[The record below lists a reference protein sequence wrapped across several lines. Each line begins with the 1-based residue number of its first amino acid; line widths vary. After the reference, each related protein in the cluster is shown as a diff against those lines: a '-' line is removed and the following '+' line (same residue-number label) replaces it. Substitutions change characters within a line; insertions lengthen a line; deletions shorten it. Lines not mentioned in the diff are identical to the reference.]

1 MFSRCMALFR
11 SFRVIPASTP
21 PAAERITR
29 WLRDASAASSPPTHA
44 SAERK
49 TSRSCDSSSLP
60 SRASSNIKNADC
72 KPASCSFVS
81 SRGVQDRWR
90 RCAVAETS
98 VSVSVLAKAEACA
111 KTPPPSSSAA
121 SSEDFFWDSIASKS
135 PSPSARAAVA
145 ALKHGVQSHT
155 ITRFFRRLCELSA
168 QPVLNQLRLTYR

>member
-1 MFSRCMALFR
+1 MFSLCMARFR

-111 KTPPPSSSAA
+111 KTPPPSSSEAP
-121 SSEDFFWDSIASKS
+121 SEDLDSNASKS

-145 ALKHGVQSHT
+145 ALKAGVQSHT

-168 QPVLNQLRLTYR
+168 HPVLNQLRLTYR